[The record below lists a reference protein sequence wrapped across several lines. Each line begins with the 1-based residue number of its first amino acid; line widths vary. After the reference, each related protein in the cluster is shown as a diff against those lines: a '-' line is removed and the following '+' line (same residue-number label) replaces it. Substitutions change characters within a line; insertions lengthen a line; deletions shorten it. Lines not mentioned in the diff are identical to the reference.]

1 MTTDLFCRRVE
12 VVGVNRIVAVAYV
25 FCTSTTAMN
34 VTDWNAIADAYSE
47 INAPQGRAVLGFI
60 REKLTKLQPRRL
72 FDYGG
77 GDGKF
82 ALFCAES
89 LSQTEI
95 VTYDPS
101 PKMTSLARS
110 LCADFKQ
117 IRVIEA
123 IKEVQSGIFD
133 VVTFNGVWMCLATRE
148 TCLDALSATARLL
161 RPNGSLI
168 ASVTHPCF
176 RTCKFPN
183 YSTDFS
189 DRDYFN
195 DGTLFNVTICE
206 DTRELHIVDTHWSL
220 TAMISQLNES
230 GFAIK
235 NLYELPQST
244 SGSSQRDASLWLV
257 IVARKL

>member
-1 MTTDLFCRRVE
+1 
-12 VVGVNRIVAVAYV
+12 
-25 FCTSTTAMN
+25 MN

-47 INAPQGRAVLGFI
+47 IADPEERAVLGFI
-60 REKLTKLQPRRL
+60 REKLTELQPRHL
-72 FDYGG
+72 LDYGG

-82 ALFCAES
+82 AVLCAES

-101 PKMTSLARS
+101 PRMTSLARS

-117 IRVIEA
+117 IRVTEA
-123 IKEVQSGIFD
+123 IEEVQSGIFD
-133 VVTFNGVWMCLATRE
+133 AVTFNGVWMCLATRE
-148 TCLDALSATARLL
+148 SCLDALSAIATLL
-161 RPNGSLI
+161 RRNGRLI

-183 YSTDFS
+183 YSTDFTNL
-189 DRDYFN
+189 DYFN
-195 DGTLFNVTICE
+195 DGTLFNVTISE
-206 DTRELHIVDTHWSL
+206 GTHALHIVDAHWSL
-220 TAMISQLNES
+220 TAMSSQLSES
-230 GFAIK
+230 GFAIE

-244 SGSSQRDASLWLV
+244 SGSSQHDASLWLV